1 MKKNNSTQILI
12 TKKDT
17 IIQKQDIGFSL
28 KDEKVDTIKNDVS
41 NLKNKVSTYPN
52 SLFNTKLIGLAIKDS
67 LATNP
72 YKKYW
77 IDFGSYCYSPALSF
91 FIDTAKNKMYA
102 VEYTFK
108 NEPIKKEEIIF
119 QLDIKKIVTDNENYQ
134 IRLNKIE
141 QYRFEDHPKNEVI
154 KTVFNFI
161 KLDTVF
167 KLEIK
172 NKLPFQYYEV
182 DRYTIFVNKKEE
194 SKFEHEGC
202 GDFDG

>member
-91 FIDTAKNKMYA
+91 FIDT
-102 VEYTFK
+102 
-108 NEPIKKEEIIF
+108 
-119 QLDIKKIVTDNENYQ
+119 KKIVTDNENYQ